1 MTPWL
6 GAGRCS
12 VRPLTVEIIAY
23 APTEFFHC
31 LHCEVVFQQ
40 VGIGQKIHAE
50 QRAANLPDDL
60 REDYQRISAWVEE
73 TAERH
78 PDRIQF
84 KIVDAASIE
93 GVFRSLRRRVRKYPA
108 VVVDGERVA
117 GDNLAA
123 ATTLVER
130 RLAEQSA
137 L

>member
-1 MTPWL
+1 
-6 GAGRCS
+6 
-12 VRPLTVEIIAY
+12 VQPLVVEIITY

-50 QRAANLPDDL
+50 QRAASFPDDL
-60 REDYQRISAWVEE
+60 KREFAELSAWVER

-93 GVFRSLRRRVRKYPA
+93 GVYKSLRYGVRKFPA
-108 VVVDGERVA
+108 VVVGKDKVVG
-117 GDNLAA
+117 GDFIR
-123 ATTLVER
+123 ATELVER
-130 RLAEQSA
+130 HVVSKGP
-137 L
+137 